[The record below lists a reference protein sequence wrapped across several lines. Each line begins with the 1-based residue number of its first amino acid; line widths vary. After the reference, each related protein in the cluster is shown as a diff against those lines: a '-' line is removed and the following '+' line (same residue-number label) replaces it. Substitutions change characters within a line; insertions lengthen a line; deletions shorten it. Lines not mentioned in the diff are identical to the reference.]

1 MKNYKK
7 SAWLVL
13 LGIIIIR
20 GFASGAINMTS
31 SLFLSPVA
39 EDIGVGIGTL
49 SLYFSIMAVVTVLF
63 LPYGGK
69 LMAKKK
75 VKSLVFV
82 SAMFM
87 ALTFAAYGLLNNV
100 FGWYVLSIP
109 QAMGAT
115 ILVNL
120 LAPVLINRFFP
131 DNTGFIL
138 GLHMAFVWIFAAVL
152 QPVTSSVIESF
163 GWRNAYFFDGLI
175 TFIAVCG
182 ALFILKDR
190 PEAEIVKKEKASS
203 KTDGAIEISETE
215 AVKSISFYMLLIFML
230 VMTGAAVFTQHIPTY
245 GALIG
250 YSLNQVGLA
259 MSLSSIGSA
268 VGALAIGVVSD
279 KIGGLKTCFGI
290 IILWIAA
297 VIGFIL
303 SGSGFA
309 VFAAASF
316 CHGIASSSIAVIGP
330 ILTLIFYGKSDYE
343 KIFAKVAMGAPLAS
357 ILLIPAYGYIY
368 DLTNSYLS
376 VLVMLIVLLLAAAF
390 SIAFGWKNRC
400 THSGC
405 PTWKKSR

>member
-1 MKNYKK
+1 MKNYKN
-7 SAWLVL
+7 SPYLVL

-39 EDIGVGIGTL
+39 KDIGVGIGTI

-63 LPYGGK
+63 LPYGGR
-69 LMAKKK
+69 LMAKKG

-82 SAMFM
+82 SAIFM
-87 ALTFAAYGLLNNV
+87 ALTFASFGLLNNV
-100 FGWYVLSIP
+100 FGWYALSIP
-109 QAMGAT
+109 QAMGAV

-120 LAPVLINRFFP
+120 LGPVLINRFFP

-152 QPVTSSVIESF
+152 QPVTTSVIESF

-175 TFIAVCG
+175 TFAAVCA
-182 ALFILKDR
+182 ALFLLKDR
-190 PEAEIVKKEKASS
+190 PENAGIKKEKTAQNA
-203 KTDGAIEISETE
+203 DGAVEIAESE

-245 GALIG
+245 GTLIG
-250 YSLNQVGLA
+250 YSLNQVGIA
-259 MSLSSIGSA
+259 MSLSSVGSA

-290 IILWIAA
+290 IALWIAA
-297 VIGFIL
+297 VIAFIFSSGGFW
-303 SGSGFA
+303 
-309 VFAAASF
+309 VFALASF

-330 ILTLIFYGKSDYE
+330 ILTLIFYGKGDYE

-368 DLTNSYLS
+368 DLTDSYLS
-376 VLVMLIVLLLAAAF
+376 VLVMLILLLLAAAF

-405 PTWKKSR
+405 PTWKKAG